1 MSISGYDIIIVGAG
15 PAGIQAAIHASR
27 RKTKVLMLGRIEKS
41 ALYPAHVE
49 NYACIDGITDG
60 KTLLEAGMAQLKR
73 FGTEVAAEDILKI
86 EQKEGGLLSLALE
99 SGRTVTSRSLILA
112 MGVSKNKLGVPG
124 EKEFAGRGVSYCVD
138 CDANFYRGATVMV
151 VGNYSAAIDGALTL
165 LNYAERVYLVAE
177 ELNGSEALL
186 ERLEASKV
194 EVLSGKQVE
203 EIKGDSSGVKEIL
216 LKDSDPV
223 KVDGIFIEIGSKGA
237 LELASQIGVQMDLE
251 YFKYIDVNR
260 KQETNIAGIYAA
272 GDITGPP
279 FQMAVAVGEGCVAG
293 IEAAMFTRKKKD

>member
-1 MSISGYDIIIVGAG
+1 
-15 PAGIQAAIHASR
+15 GIQAAIHASR